1 MLHKSYIWHW
11 VICLFGICLNMDYF
25 KKRDILKKYNS
36 LKDRPQL
43 VYSLSALMVILGLL
57 LLYWFLTPRIDSYL
71 SSQPKAYQIQNFKP
85 NIRYVLAKSDVV
97 TGIATPSG
105 YVKVILKEPKIVLRA
120 KADKRGHWL
129 VKIPE
134 KIPEKNYQMQIIS
147 FDTKGKNPKV
157 KQVKMKVEP
166 NNIVYQSKLYKD
178 FQKLSKQ
185 VFSKT

>member
-1 MLHKSYIWHW
+1 
-11 VICLFGICLNMDYF
+11 MDYF
-25 KKRDILKKYNS
+25 KKRDILKRYNS
-36 LKDRPQL
+36 LRDRPQL
-43 VYSLSALMVILGLL
+43 VYSLSALMVLSGLL
-57 LLYWFLTPRIDSYL
+57 LLYWFITPRLNSYL
-71 SSQPKAYQIQNFKP
+71 TSAPKAYLAQNFKP

-97 TGIATPSG
+97 TGTATPSG

-120 KADKRGHWL
+120 KADTKGTWM

-134 KIPEKNYQMQIIS
+134 KMPEKNYQMQIIS
-147 FDTKGKNPKV
+147 FDTKGKNPRV

-185 VFSKT
+185 IFSKT